1 MLYRFLLNGKS
12 IDRRGELAACKF
24 AASVPADTTVLLF
37 QEVPENG
44 VKLTLIDSCKVSDI
58 WDVPERSY
66 QQRVMNNLKKK

>member
-12 IDRRGELAACKF
+12 IDRRGELAACKL
-24 AASVPADTTVLLF
+24 AATVPANTTVLIF
-37 QEVPENG
+37 KNKVESD
-44 VKLTLIDSCKVSDI
+44 VKLTLVDSCKVSDI